1 MERQTQETKH
11 YKINRQ
17 RMVVKQSKSQG
28 QSDFWKGIFNGVL
41 ISTAILGIA
50 MGTGL
55 NLNIPETVNQA
66 QAQQN
71 LSDFES
77 MMTETAS
84 KASKAVVSVEN
95 YQYGQGMYGN
105 LSELFENHPNQ
116 DQGLEGLTDE
126 PQLAGTGSGVVYKV
140 EGDYAYIV
148 TNNHVVE
155 GSDKLEIQT
164 PEGEK
169 TEADLLGTDVYSD
182 LAVLRISSD
191 HAKEAIE
198 LADSDQIQVGSIA
211 MAIGSPLDISF
222 ASSVTQGIV
231 SGLNRAVPVDY
242 NGDQQLDWEM
252 NLIQT
257 DAAINPGN
265 SGGALVN
272 SKGQLIGINSSK
284 LASAQ
289 IEGMGFAIPSNDVKQ
304 ITQQLET
311 EGEVVRPALGVS
323 TYDIAQLSEE
333 IRVEDLQLDPDMLDG
348 VLIARIMPRS
358 SAEDSGLERFDVIT
372 KINDEPITDNQSL
385 RQIIYRHKIGDTV
398 KMTVIRQGKEEVV
411 DVTLND
417 NINANDYLKR

>member
-155 GSDKLEIQT
+155 GSYKIEIQS
-164 PEGEK
+164 PEVEK
-169 TEADLLGTDVYSD
+169 T
-182 LAVLRISSD
+182 
-191 HAKEAIE
+191 
-198 LADSDQIQVGSIA
+198 
-211 MAIGSPLDISF
+211 
-222 ASSVTQGIV
+222 
-231 SGLNRAVPVDY
+231 
-242 NGDQQLDWEM
+242 
-252 NLIQT
+252 
-257 DAAINPGN
+257 
-265 SGGALVN
+265 
-272 SKGQLIGINSSK
+272 
-284 LASAQ
+284 
-289 IEGMGFAIPSNDVKQ
+289 
-304 ITQQLET
+304 
-311 EGEVVRPALGVS
+311 
-323 TYDIAQLSEE
+323 
-333 IRVEDLQLDPDMLDG
+333 
-348 VLIARIMPRS
+348 
-358 SAEDSGLERFDVIT
+358 
-372 KINDEPITDNQSL
+372 
-385 RQIIYRHKIGDTV
+385 
-398 KMTVIRQGKEEVV
+398 
-411 DVTLND
+411 
-417 NINANDYLKR
+417 